1 MLRSISGLPVAH
13 RGGWRCHLLPWE
25 NWRKNRIGGGGRRME
40 DKGKE
45 KLKDSL
51 GELSRQ

>member
-1 MLRSISGLPVAH
+1 MPSPALGKLEEEQD
-13 RGGWRCHLLPWE
+13 WR
-25 NWRKNRIGGGGRRME
+25 GGRRME